1 MFVKVRAYVGNFASK
16 IIIRKQARR
25 ISSRKRSFLTAAKPF
40 TDTEKLFAGGA
51 TGYLSTETSGFGFTD
66 NGNNKAFCS
75 RVYLFV
81 NS

>member
-40 TDTEKLFAGGA
+40 TDT
-51 TGYLSTETSGFGFTD
+51 GYLSTETSGFGFTD